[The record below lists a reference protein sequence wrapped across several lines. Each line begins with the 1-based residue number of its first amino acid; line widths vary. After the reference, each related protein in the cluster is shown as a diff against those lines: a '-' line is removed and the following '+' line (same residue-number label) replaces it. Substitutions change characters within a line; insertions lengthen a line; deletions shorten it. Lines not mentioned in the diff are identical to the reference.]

1 MSKKRIKHPLEEY
14 SEWKM
19 SLNKIFKIRA
29 QKIWG
34 RKPKNT
40 KASAGE
46 ELGACSSYVINSQLE
61 REREMKRKVQRSYI
75 FSTFHTLRDMSKFI
89 LKTMYIYEAD
99 F

>member
-1 MSKKRIKHPLEEY
+1 MSKKRIKYPLEEY

-19 SLNKIFKIRA
+19 SLNKIFKIKA

-34 RKPKNT
+34 RKAKNT
-40 KASAGE
+40 KASVGE

-61 REREMKRKVQRSYI
+61 RENEMKWKVQISYI
-75 FSTFHTLRDMSKFI
+75 FSTFHTLQDMSKFV
-89 LKTMYIYEAD
+89 LKIMCIYKVD